1 MDPPCTG
8 CSTSGMCWNAVNRT
22 LCPVCAGLSVF
33 IRFGPESVSSSL
45 TGCCCQPGPLQR
57 QDFPLTD
64 SWKCLITEATRA
76 VCFVK
81 CLLKILQRDP
91 QMDSSL
97 RQITS
102 ANLSRHPG
110 KYEFS
115 GTCLRGRNFNPKLS
129 VSPSRTNL
137 LLNRF
142 IPPVEEGSDEW
153 CCVNGVLNQKTLFY
167 QCDGGFLTATFVL

>member
-1 MDPPCTG
+1 MA
-8 CSTSGMCWNAVNRT
+8 AVPHNGPSLHRVQHIWRVLKCCKQDSVSCLCRT
-22 LCPVCAGLSVF
+22 ASAF

-45 TGCCCQPGPLQR
+45 TGCCRVETVLSGCGTGPLQR

-64 SWKCLITEATRA
+64 SWKHLITEVTRA

-102 ANLSRHPG
+102 ANL
-110 KYEFS
+110 
-115 GTCLRGRNFNPKLS
+115 LRYTDIQEN
-129 VSPSRTNL
+129 TNL
-137 LLNRF
+137 LEH
-142 IPPVEEGSDEW
+142 V
-153 CCVNGVLNQKTLFY
+153 
-167 QCDGGFLTATFVL
+167 